1 MAEVKAPAARP
12 AILVAIFLLAAI
24 AVTAVAMRPRPVDG
38 ASVQTG
44 AVMLIL
50 RGIASGDK
58 PRGQLDDASALEYAQ
73 RLGYRG
79 EVLDVA
85 GNTGAGNRQVRMALD
100 RIRRD
105 DTVTALYGFSGG
117 GYNVRQIWR
126 QLNAAERERI
136 GKVVV
141 VGSPGVGE
149 GDFPGSDEVTVERDP
164 PAGHMAGPKVLLE
177 SVETEASQPAKPPAE
192 TVGRGN
198 GSR

>member
-1 MAEVKAPAARP
+1 VAEVKAPAARTV
-12 AILVAIFLLAAI
+12 ILVAIFVLTAI
-24 AVTAVAMRPRPVDG
+24 VVTAVAMRHRPVDA

-50 RGIASGDK
+50 RGIASADQ

-73 RLGYRG
+73 RHGYRG

-117 GYNVRQIWR
+117 GYNARQIWR

-136 GKVVV
+136 DKVIV

-149 GDFPGSDEVTVERDP
+149 GDFPGSDEVIVERDP
-164 PAGHMAGPKVLLE
+164 PEGHMAGPKVLLE
-177 SVETEASQPAKPPAE
+177 SVDSEASQPAKPSGE

-198 GSR
+198 